1 MFMFLIMFL
10 IGRVKIEN
18 RRVNKWILQRVSSEL
33 VNTVLWVYR
42 GNNIDIIIN
51 LDLAA
56 LV

>member
-18 RRVNKWILQRVSSEL
+18 RRVNKWILRRVSSEL